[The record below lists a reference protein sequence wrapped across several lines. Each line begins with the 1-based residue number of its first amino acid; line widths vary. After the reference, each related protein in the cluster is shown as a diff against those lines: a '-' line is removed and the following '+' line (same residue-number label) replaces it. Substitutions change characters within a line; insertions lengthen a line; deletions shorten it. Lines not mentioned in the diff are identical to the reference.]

1 MRVPILS
8 DFVRD
13 PHFHGQYWI
22 WRSYNMRVVVHWL
35 TLDELSDYLK
45 TPKSTLYKLSR
56 KGIISGHKL
65 GKRLLFDREEI

>member
-1 MRVPILS
+1 
-8 DFVRD
+8 
-13 PHFHGQYWI
+13 
-22 WRSYNMRVVVHWL
+22 MRVVVHWL

-65 GKRLLFDREEI
+65 GKRLLFDREEIDCQIKVHGKKGPSEEVAHGVRRKQAS

>member
-1 MRVPILS
+1 MK
-8 DFVRD
+8 
-13 PHFHGQYWI
+13 
-22 WRSYNMRVVVHWL
+22 VVVHWL

-65 GKRLLFDREEI
+65 GKRLLFDREDVDRQIKRHGKKGPRQEVAHGRRKQAS